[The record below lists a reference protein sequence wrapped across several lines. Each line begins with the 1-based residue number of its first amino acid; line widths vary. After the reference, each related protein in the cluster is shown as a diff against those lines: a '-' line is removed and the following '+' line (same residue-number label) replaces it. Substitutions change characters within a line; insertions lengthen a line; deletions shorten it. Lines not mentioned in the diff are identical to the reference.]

1 VKQEGEKIAKYMN
14 QNYKTVKHQTLQ
26 EVRPHS
32 KNNIWWKMQNIADNT
47 AESSIGSTTQQ

>member
-1 VKQEGEKIAKYMN
+1 VKQEGEQIAKYMN